1 MPSRF
6 PTVRPTLLAR
16 ALRAALATA
25 FVSPALLPLAV
36 QAQTVSAP
44 TPSPDV
50 QTLQS
55 VTVRAEAPISAP
67 TPTTYGGGQVATGG
81 QMGILGNLDI
91 MEAPFTISSYTSKLV
106 QDQQA
111 RTLGDVLK
119 NDSSVQVGN
128 GFGNQAQTFVIR
140 GFALNN
146 DDLSFNGL
154 YGILPRQVLP
164 TQMVERVEVFK
175 GASGFLNGAAP
186 GGSGLGGLI
195 NIQPKRATDDPISR
209 VDVDYTSRGQFGGG
223 VDIGRRWGADNQFG
237 VRVNAAH
244 RDGET
249 SVKDADER
257 ISMGSVGLDFRG
269 ERLRVSVDAG
279 AQRVRYDHPRSA
291 IRLSSTDVPSAPETD
306 VNYGQSWAYSDLE
319 SRFLVGR
326 AEFDINNNW
335 MAYAAIGTSTD
346 EEEGLYAT
354 PTVGG
359 DGIGTQG
366 YLNSPYRRDSVTGET
381 GLRGRFNTGSVGHRV
396 NLNVSALKQI
406 GRTAYASPAFGTPAS
421 PQNIHDPVQFERPA
435 EGPSVGD
442 LNDPPRSERTILRS
456 VTLSDTLSFMD
467 ERLLVTIGAR
477 HQSID
482 QRTYGA
488 FGSAYDDSVISPMG
502 GIVFRATD
510 NLSVYANYIQGLA
523 RGEVAPNNA
532 ANPGELFKPARTKQ
546 IEAGVK
552 ADFGDYGASF
562 AVFQIQRPDFYQD
575 INTNIFSD
583 AGRQRNRGVELNVY
597 GEPMTGLRLIGGITL
612 MQAKLRNTNGGLQ
625 DGNYAR
631 GVPKYQAV
639 LGAEYDL
646 PALQGLTL
654 QGHVSRRGAQYI
666 DINNSAEIPAWTR
679 VDLGARYTTKLQGKE
694 VTWRLGVDNV
704 FDKKYWATVAP
715 QFGQITAGT
724 GRVYKAT
731 MSVAF

>member
-6 PTVRPTLLAR
+6 LTVRPTLLAR

-81 QMGILGNLDI
+81 QMGMLGNLDI

-111 RTLGDVLK
+111 RTLGDVVK
-119 NDSSVQVGN
+119 NDSSVQVGH
-128 GFGNQAQTFVIR
+128 GYGNQAETFVIR

-164 TQMVERVEVFK
+164 TQMVERVEIFK

-209 VDVDYTSRGQFGGG
+209 VDVDYTSRGQFGAG
-223 VDIGRRWGADNQFG
+223 VDIGRRWGTDNKFG
-237 VRVNAAH
+237 IRVNAAH

-249 SVKDADER
+249 SVKDADDR
-257 ISMGSVGLDFRG
+257 TSMGSVGLDFRG

-279 AQRVRYDHPRSA
+279 VQKIRYDGPRPV
-291 IRLSSTDVPSAPETD
+291 IRLSGTGVPSAPDTD
-306 VNYGQSWAYSDLE
+306 LNYGQQWAYSELE

-326 AEFDINNNW
+326 AEFDINSNW

-354 PTVGG
+354 PVVDGNGVGV
-359 DGIGTQG
+359 QG
-366 YLNSPYRRDSVTGET
+366 YLNSPFRRDSISGET
-381 GLRGRFNTGSVGHRV
+381 GLRGRFKTGSVGHRV

-406 GRTAYASPAFGTPAS
+406 NRTAYASGPST
-421 PQNIHDPVQFERPA
+421 PQNIHDPVRFERPT
-435 EGPSVGD
+435 EFPSVGD

-456 VTLSDTLSFMD
+456 VSVSDTLSFMD
-467 ERLLVTIGAR
+467 ERLLVTVGAR
-477 HQSID
+477 HQSIN
-482 QRTYGA
+482 QRAYGLYA
-488 FGSAYDDSVISPMG
+488 SKYDESVVSPMG
-502 GIVFRATD
+502 GVLFRATD
-510 NLSVYANYIQGLA
+510 NLSVYANYVQGLEK
-523 RGEVAPNNA
+523 GQTAPNDA
-532 ANPGELFKPARTKQ
+532 ANPGEVFKPSRTKQ
-546 IEAGVK
+546 LEAGVK

-562 AVFQIQRPDFYQD
+562 AVFQITRPDFYR
-575 INTNIFSD
+575 NSRTNVFSD
-583 AGRQRNRGVELNVY
+583 TGRQRNRGVEFNVY
-597 GEPMTGLRLIGGITL
+597 GEPMSGLRLIGGLTL
-612 MQAKLRNTNGGLQ
+612 MRAKLDDTDGGLR

-631 GVPKYQAV
+631 GIPKYQAV

-666 DINNSAEIPAWTR
+666 DIDNSAEIPAWTR
-679 VDLGARYTTKLQGKE
+679 VDLGARYTTKLQGQE
-694 VTWRLGVDNV
+694 VTWRVGVDNV
-704 FDKKYWATVAP
+704 FDKRYWSTVAP
-715 QFGQITAGT
+715 QFGQISAGG

>member
-81 QMGILGNLDI
+81 QMGMLGNLDI
-91 MEAPFTISSYTSKLV
+91 MEAPFAISSYTSKLI

-111 RTLGDVLK
+111 RKLGDVVK
-119 NDSSVQVGN
+119 NDSSVQVGH
-128 GFGNQAQTFVIR
+128 GFGTQAETFVIR

-249 SVKDADER
+249 SVRDEEER
-257 ISMGSVGLDFRG
+257 VSMGSVGLDFRG

-279 AQRVRYDHPRSA
+279 AQKVRVDRPRSTINLVA
-291 IRLSSTDVPSAPETD
+291 NGGVPSAPETD
-306 VNYGQSWAYSDLE
+306 VNWGQPWAYTDLE

-326 AEFDINNNW
+326 AEFDLNSNW
-335 MAYAAIGTSTD
+335 MTYAAIGTSTD
-346 EEEGLYAT
+346 EEEGIYAT
-354 PTVGG
+354 PRVGS
-359 DGIGTQG
+359 DGVGTQG
-366 YLNSPYRRDSVTGET
+366 YLNSPFRRDSVTGEA
-381 GLRGRFNTGSVGHRV
+381 GLRGRFNTGTVGHRV

-406 GRTAYASPAFGTPAS
+406 GRTAWASGAS
-421 PQNIHDPVQFERPA
+421 NPQNIHDPVQFERPV
-435 EGPSVGD
+435 EGAPSAD
-442 LNDPPRSERTILRS
+442 LSDPPRSERTILRS

-488 FGSAYDDSVISPMG
+488 SGSAYDDSVISPMG

-575 INTNIFSD
+575 NNTNIFSD

-646 PALQGLTL
+646 PALHGLTL
-654 QGHVSRRGAQYI
+654 QGHVSRRGSQYV
-666 DINNSAEIPAWTR
+666 NPENTLEIPAWTR

-715 QFGQITAGT
+715 VFGQITAGT